1 MQKLFKTLIALT
13 ASAGMAWGQT
23 QVPLVRFPALSP
35 DGQLVA
41 FSYQG
46 DIWTVPSAGGTATRL
61 TVHEAYESQPTFS
74 PDGKWIAFSANRF
87 GNNDVFIMP
96 TTGGIPKRLTFHSAS
111 DNLASW
117 NQPDQIL
124 FSTSREFRQIER
136 PSEVY
141 AISPSGGT
149 EKRVLD
155 AVGFEPIASPNGR
168 FIAYVR
174 GDINP
179 VARQD
184 YRGSSNREIWLFDV
198 QKKSHTKLP
207 AFSTNDVLP
216 QWVGN
221 STLYFLSSDAGAY
234 NLYKFNLD
242 SEGKPAKGPER
253 ITSFKDESIR
263 AYSLSADGKTAVL
276 EKDTQ
281 FYMLNLASGKS
292 TPLSIQIAADDRL
305 DATETKT
312 FSNGAS
318 SVAISPNGKYLAFEI
333 RGEIFVSQADKEKNR
348 TVNVSNHP
356 FRDQEPTW
364 LNDSTLLFMS
374 DRANGN
380 FEAYAVV
387 SADPKE
393 KDLFKSLKHS
403 FKPLTK
409 TPEDESS
416 FVISPDGKKV
426 AFVRGRGTF
435 LVANIAG
442 DGTISQEKILSDSWT
457 SPDGIMWSPDGKW
470 LAYSQTDLYF
480 NQEVFIQPSDGS
492 GKPTNVSMH
501 PRRDSRPF
509 WSPDGS
515 KLGFISQRSVSRSED
530 VWFVWLKQADYERST
545 QDWQE
550 LDAPAE
556 KPSKN
561 VKPVEI
567 DLKNIHQ
574 RVVQVTNFP
583 GNESNLVISKDGETF
598 YYTTTNSNARGSD
611 LYSIKWD
618 GKGLKEITRG
628 GTNPNGVQPD
638 REFKYLYFNRG
649 GSIARI
655 DLKSSQSES
664 IPFSAKMKIDYAQER
679 LQVFEE
685 AWRTIRDGFYDPQFH
700 GYDWNKI
707 KLKYKDRTLAASTSQ
722 DFRDMFNLMLGEI
735 NASHMGL
742 TVPDRAEVQRELTG
756 LLGAELAP
764 SAQGMA
770 VQRIIPETP
779 ASKKESQL
787 LPDEVILSVN
797 GQKIAGQD
805 NFYSYLNGLVNEKV
819 VLEVQ
824 AKDKSIREVVMRL
837 TNSLSDALYQEWVD
851 QRKALVDQWSNGRL
865 GYIHIRGMNFESF
878 EVVEREFTAAGY
890 GKDGLVIDV
899 RYNGGGNTADYLMT
913 ILNYKQHAYTIPRGA
928 AKDLEKEKSKF
939 KDYYPIGER
948 LVYAAWTKPTIA
960 LCNEGSYS
968 NAEIFSHA
976 YKGLKIGK
984 LVGLPTNGSVIST
997 GGKSLMDGSFIRLPG
1012 RGWFTKDTD
1021 LNQEV
1026 VGPAI
1031 PDIIVENEPNWISA
1045 GTDKQLE
1052 VAVRELMKDL
1062 KK

>member
-1 MQKLFKTLIALT
+1 MRTFFKTLLAFT
-13 ASAGMAWGQT
+13 ASTGLAWAQNT
-23 QVPLVRFPALSP
+23 APLVRFPAISP
-35 DGQLVA
+35 NGQVVA

-46 DIWTVPSAGGTATRL
+46 DIWTVPATGGTATRL
-61 TVHEAYESQPTFS
+61 TVHEAYESQPIFS
-74 PDGKWIAFSANRF
+74 PDGQWIAFSANRF
-87 GNNDVFIMP
+87 GNNDVFVIP
-96 TTGGIPKRLTFHSAS
+96 SVGGNVRRLTYHSAS
-111 DNLASW
+111 DNISSW
-117 NQPDQIL
+117 TQADQIV

-136 PSEVY
+136 PAEIY
-141 AISPSGGT
+141 AISPKGGT
-149 EKRVLD
+149 ENRILD
-155 AVGFEPIASPNGR
+155 AVGHDPIVSPNGR

-174 GDINP
+174 GDLNP

-184 YRGSSNREIWLFDV
+184 YRGSSNREVWLFDS
-198 QKKSHTKLP
+198 QKKTHTKLP
-207 AFSTNDVLP
+207 GFSTNDVLP

-221 STLYFLSSDAGAY
+221 TSLYFLSSDAGAY
-234 NLYKFNLD
+234 NLYRLTLD
-242 SEGKPAKGPER
+242 AEGKTSKTPEK

-263 AYSLSADGKTAVL
+263 SYSITADGKTAVI
-276 EKDTQ
+276 EKDMQVYT
-281 FYMLNLASGKS
+281 LTLANGKVS
-292 TPLSIQIAADDRL
+292 PLPISIAADDRF
-305 DATETKT
+305 DATENKT
-312 FSNGAS
+312 FTSGAGS
-318 SVAISPNGKYLAFEI
+318 LAISPNGKYMAFEI
-333 RGEIFVSQADKEKNR
+333 RGEIFVSQADKEKSR
-348 TVNVSNHP
+348 SINVSNHP

-364 LNDSTLLFMS
+364 LNDTTLIFMS

-380 FEAYAVV
+380 FDAYAVV

-393 KDLFKSLKHS
+393 KDIFKSLKHTL
-403 FKPLTK
+403 KPLTK
-409 TPEDESS
+409 TPDDESN

-426 AFVRGRGTF
+426 AYTRGRGQF
-435 LVANIAG
+435 LVAQISP
-442 DGTISQEKILSDSWT
+442 DGTLSQEKVLSDSWT
-457 SPDGIMWSPDGKW
+457 SPDGIMWSPDSKW
-470 LAYSQTDLYF
+470 LAYAQTDLYF
-480 NQEVFIQPSDGS
+480 NQEVFIQPADGS
-492 GKPTNVSMH
+492 QKPTNVSMH

-530 VWFVWLKQADYERST
+530 VWFVWLKQSDYERST

-550 LDAPAE
+550 LDAPTE
-556 KPSKN
+556 KPSKG

-574 RVVQVTNFP
+574 RTVQVTNFP
-583 GNESNLVISKDGETF
+583 GNESNLVIAKDGETF
-598 YYTTTNSNARGSD
+598 YYTTNNSGARGSD

-638 REFKYLYFNRG
+638 RDYKYLYYNRG

-655 DLKSSQSES
+655 DLKSSQSEAL
-664 IPFSAKMKIDYAQER
+664 PFVAKMKIDYEQER

-700 GYDWNKI
+700 GYDWTKI
-707 KLKYKDRTLAASTSQ
+707 KAKYKARALAASTSQ
-722 DFRDMFNLMLGEI
+722 DFRDMFNLMLGEL

-756 LLGAELAP
+756 LVGAELMP
-764 SAQGMA
+764 TSTGMGI
-770 VQRIIPETP
+770 QRVIPETP

-787 LPDEVILSVN
+787 NPDDVILSVN
-797 GQKIAGQD
+797 GQKVSGQD
-805 NFYSYLNGLVNEKV
+805 NFYSLLNGLVNEKV
-819 VLEVQ
+819 ILEVQ
-824 AKDKSIREVVMRL
+824 GKDKSTREVVIRL

-851 QRKALVDQWSNGRL
+851 QRKALVDKWSNGRL

-899 RYNGGGNTADYLMT
+899 RYNGGGSTADYLMT

-928 AKDLEKEKSKF
+928 AKDLEKEKGKF

-948 LVYAAWTKPTIA
+948 LVYAAWTKPTVA

-997 GGKSLMDGSFIRLPG
+997 GGKSLMDGSFVRLPG

-1052 VAVRELMKDL
+1052 VAVQELLKDL